1 MGFET
6 ESYVPKI
13 ELPDVKDER
22 LKIKNYGLLGVF
34 TTSLEKPCLD
44 DDANE
49 EEFVEAMK
57 SDDEPNLVDGQVIAQ
72 SDNLLLHLDVP
83 PRKIERSGDF
93 IADLGRSVDM
103 VTGYC
108 QAFPELRYIYG
119 TSYLANSRYASKL
132 GFSTQELPADSLKAQ
147 VSLELYREAKGEE
160 KAKEAPTPKLAYITP
175 EFLLERTGS
184 VRSIE
189 DEATRSLGIFTV
201 THQRLSRKEKTLE
214 QTTSEEMKNYCVG
227 NALRIEIG
235 DGDEK
240 SLKQSLDMLVGYI
253 KAFPSI
259 QDVYII
265 NPGEFTPFLEEIGFG
280 KLDSEDCPVFDGRE
294 QMLEQG
300 GEIGA
305 SKFELLDFGVKSSD
319 TIRPIDRRR
328 MVA

>member
-22 LKIKNYGLLGVF
+22 LRITNYGLLGVF
-34 TTSLEKPCLD
+34 TTSLERARVND
-44 DDANE
+44 ESNE
-49 EEFVEAMK
+49 SEFIEAMK

-83 PRKIERSGDF
+83 PRKVESPREFMSDVSRSIDM
-93 IADLGRSVDM
+93 IA
-103 VTGYC
+103 GYC

-119 TSYLANSRYASKL
+119 TSYLSKYAERY
-132 GFSTQELPADSLKAQ
+132 GFETEDLPPDSLKAQ

-160 KAKEAPTPKLAYITP
+160 KAKEAPAPKLAYITP
-175 EFLLERTGS
+175 ESLLEHTES
-184 VRSIE
+184 VRSVE
-189 DEATRSLGIFTV
+189 DETSRSLGIFTV
-201 THQRLSRKEKTLE
+201 THQRLSKKEKTLE
-214 QTTSEEMKNYCVG
+214 QTTPEEMKNYCVG

-240 SLKQSLDMLVGYI
+240 SLKRSLDMLVGYI

-265 NPGEFTPFLEEIGFG
+265 NPGEFTAFFEEIGFG
-280 KLDSEDCPVFDGRE
+280 RLDSEDCPVFDGRT

-319 TIRPIDRRR
+319 TIRPIDRRK